1 MTSEPNFHDDFV
13 DGILLGEGSARIFVR
28 TVHGERFTILLG
40 DVKTLVMKDFRQGN
54 IILSLDWLDATD
66 ISDEGLFG
74 YYSEPVG
81 ADSVVLR
88 SRFMREIGDQQLR
101 ALEIFPSYGASL
113 MAIFKESEMNSG
125 YLQP

>member
-1 MTSEPNFHDDFV
+1 MTSEPNFQDGFV
-13 DGILLGEGSARIFVR
+13 DGILLDEGSARIFVR
-28 TVHGERFTILLG
+28 TVHGEKFTILLG
-40 DVKTLVMKDFRQGN
+40 DVKTLVMNDFRQGN
-54 IILSLDWLDATD
+54 IILSLDCLDATD

-88 SRFMREIGDQQLR
+88 SSFMREIGDRPLR
-101 ALEIFPSYGASL
+101 ALEISTSYGVSL
-113 MAIFKESEMNSG
+113 MAIFKESEMKSG